1 MEGRVFVVRF
11 ISFLQDILFALGFGC
26 AIRDAAVAKIAGEVV
41 RPFVSASLFPWD
53 RLVRD
58 HLLGNHN

>member
-1 MEGRVFVVRF
+1 
-11 ISFLQDILFALGFGC
+11 LGFGC
-26 AIRDAAVAKIAGEVV
+26 AIRDAAVSKIAGEVV
-41 RPFVSASLFPWD
+41 RPFVSASLFPSD